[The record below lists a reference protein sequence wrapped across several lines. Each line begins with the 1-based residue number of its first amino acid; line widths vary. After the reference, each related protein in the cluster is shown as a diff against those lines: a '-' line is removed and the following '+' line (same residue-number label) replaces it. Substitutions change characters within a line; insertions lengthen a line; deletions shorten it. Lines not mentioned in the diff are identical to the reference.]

1 MQLTDHVTCVD
12 WINFATHSIEICWWW
27 FFLKESD
34 RVPILQRKRKG
45 VGADQWEGPVGGAW
59 EGPLPRRGEW
69 SCSSGRFRTSVV
81 RSTRRL
87 SEPCVKWCPS
97 DGVGYCAA
105 AVKFHRSSPG
115 VCVSESQISGFGG
128 LWFLTEIHLQLLCHS
143 PSGTSWNCKVRPWL
157 KQLKCE
163 DAHTSDL

>member
-1 MQLTDHVTCVD
+1 M
-12 WINFATHSIEICWWW
+12 SIESTLQHIP
-27 FFLKESD
+27 LKFVDDDFSWRSLIVSPSSRGRE
-34 RVPILQRKRKG
+34 RG
-45 VGADQWEGPVGGAW
+45 GADQWEGPVGGAW

-69 SCSSGRFRTSVV
+69 SSSSGRFRTSVV

-105 AVKFHRSSPG
+105 AVKFHRSSAG

-128 LWFLTEIHLQLLCHS
+128 LRFWLWFLTEIHLQLLCHS
-143 PSGTSWNCKVRPWL
+143 PSGTSWNCKVRPL
-157 KQLKCE
+157 
-163 DAHTSDL
+163 T